1 MSSGGAQDEVLKFVD
16 RYIDSVEQLE
26 ILLIL
31 GESDRDWSAV
41 EVFQRI
47 QSSAASIQ
55 QRLSGLTQVGL
66 LTETNGRF
74 RFAPR
79 EDAMRKVMHD
89 LAEAY
94 RERRVRI
101 IEAIYARKTDAV
113 QTFADAFKFKK
124 KE

>member
-1 MSSGGAQDEVLKFVD
+1 VSSGGAPDEVLKFVD

-31 GESDRDWSAV
+31 CEGERDWSAA
-41 EVFQRI
+41 EIFQRI
-47 QSSAASIQ
+47 QSSAGSIQ
-55 QRLSGLTQVGL
+55 QRLSGLTQAGL
-66 LTETNGRF
+66 LTESNGRF

-79 EDAMRKVMHD
+79 DESMRQVMHD

-101 IEAIYARKTDAV
+101 IEAIYTRKTDAV

-124 KE
+124 KD